1 MTLQDKLIAK
11 IKEYFPDIK
20 IVTMVDSADLVKYG
34 MSREIKKGEKP
45 EYEYVHMVMRSE
57 CDHNLQTEESAEN
70 DLMGRL
76 NYLNTCKAPDVI
88 LIRFCETGRDYASA
102 SNGAYVSKA
111 RFSLGYKI

>member
-11 IKEYFPDIK
+11 VKGYFPNIS
-20 IVTMVDSADLVKYG
+20 VCFAVVESDLDG
-34 MSREIKKGEKP
+34 
-45 EYEYVHMVMRSE
+45 YEWVHMVKRSE
-57 CDHNLQTEESAEN
+57 CDHNMQTEESSEN
-70 DLMGRL
+70 DLMDRL